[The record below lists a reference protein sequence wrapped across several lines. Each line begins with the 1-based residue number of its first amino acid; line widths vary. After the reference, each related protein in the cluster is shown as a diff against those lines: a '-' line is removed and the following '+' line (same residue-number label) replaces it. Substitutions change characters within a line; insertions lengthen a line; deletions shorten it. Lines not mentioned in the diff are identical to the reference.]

1 MSDGPKFGDGISAES
16 FRNVFRH
23 VRMGQSYGHVP
34 PGEDAFIDA
43 VCNLLLHH
51 WKEDAAAIRRECA
64 KKDRARIRELIT
76 WIEIAVGPKDGVMAN
91 LAAKA
96 KIDELQKELDQT

>member
-1 MSDGPKFGDGISAES
+1 MSDVPKFGDRISAES
-16 FRNVFRH
+16 FRNVFRN

-43 VCNLLLHH
+43 VSNLLLHH
-51 WKEDAAAIRRECA
+51 WKEDAAAIRRECD

-76 WIEIAVGPKDGVMAN
+76 WIEIAVGPKDGMMAN
-91 LAAKA
+91 LAAKS
-96 KIDELQKELDQT
+96 KIEALKKELE